1 LNWLLTHHCWN
12 HPAAI
17 PGYALCTLQLGEP
30 PYQNA
35 NVELPEVD
43 ASRAAA
49 PWRKPQYKNISKEE
63 WRRGIIVLLESIT
76 QWLEKPIQP
85 SIRI

>member
-1 LNWLLTHHCWN
+1 MAILL
-12 HPAAI
+12 I
-17 PGYALCTLQLGEP
+17 IVGIILLLFLVMLFRTLQLGEP

-49 PWRKPQYKNISKEE
+49 HLAKLS
-63 WRRGIIVLLESIT
+63 V
-76 QWLEKPIQP
+76 
-85 SIRI
+85 